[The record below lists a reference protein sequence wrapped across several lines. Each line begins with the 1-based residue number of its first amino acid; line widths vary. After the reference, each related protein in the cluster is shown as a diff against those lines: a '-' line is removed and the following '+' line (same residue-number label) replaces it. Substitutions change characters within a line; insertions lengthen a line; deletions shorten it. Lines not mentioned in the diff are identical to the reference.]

1 MMGNPLHG
9 FSIKMQYRA
18 SGQDELTETRFT
30 LPSAITK
37 KWDKMYDAMAVEIL
51 DINNKDS
58 DSREGGNN

>member
-18 SGQDELTETRFT
+18 SGQDELAEARFT

-37 KWDKMYDAMAVEIL
+37 KWHKMYEAMAVDIL

-58 DSREGGNN
+58 DSREERNN